1 MSSRSSPRIA
11 SNTQDFQN
19 FRTEFK
25 KFAPDAFR
33 RFDANNQTITQWARE
48 EARALYHAANAS
60 VPFLTAYNCL
70 LKFAGVILQRAE
82 EKAAAESVTH
92 NVSDYISSARMN
104 KVMYSEHSRW
114 WDAFVAEAEDEEL
127 TPENEQLTAEDRFA
141 WHCAKILQRHAKLP
155 LQTLANAARVW
166 IDSKNN

>member
-11 SNTQDFQN
+11 SNTQDFQE
-19 FRTEFK
+19 FRSEFK

-33 RFDANNQTITQWARE
+33 RFDSKKQTIAQWARE

-70 LKFAGVILQRAE
+70 LKFAGVILEHAE
-82 EKAAAESVTH
+82 QKAAAARVTH
-92 NVSDYISSARMN
+92 NVSDYISAAQMN

-114 WDAFVAEAEDEEL
+114 WDAFVSEAEEDDEF
-127 TPENEQLTAEDRFA
+127 TAEDRFA
-141 WHCAKILQRHAKLP
+141 WHCAKILQRRANLP
-155 LQTLANAARVW
+155 LENLADAARGW
-166 IDSKNN
+166 IDAKNN